1 MHVLIIFMLI
11 FGLVLARI
19 HSSKLKEGIDLIG
32 QTGATGPEIT
42 VSLPTEVTVPT
53 TTVSLPTEVTAPTVV
68 SEVALPI
75 GGIAE
80 PVPFVQTPLYN
91 GVW

>member
-1 MHVLIIFMLI
+1 MHVLIIFILI

-19 HSSKLKEGIDLIG
+19 HSPRLKEGIDLIG
-32 QTGATGPEIT
+32 QTGATGPAIT
-42 VSLPTEVTVPT
+42 VSLQ
-53 TTVSLPTEVTAPTVV
+53 TEVTAPTSTV
-68 SEVALPI
+68 SEVDLPI